1 MTLLTSAQNLYKLA
15 RAVTRGMLSY
25 LPGFDL
31 FLIKHRGGGGTESPR
46 YCYSIWLRHLT
57 MAYKNGLSTAP
68 ATVAE
73 LGPGD
78 SVGVGM
84 AALLT
89 GSERYWALDVIRYTD
104 TKRNLDVFNGL
115 IDLVRGRAPIP
126 NGNELAEV
134 QPHLDSYDFPADVL
148 THQRL
153 ATALSPSRL
162 DRLRR
167 ATLALGAH
175 PEPREAFLSYMS
187 SWDDG
192 AHIRE
197 GSVDAIFSQA
207 VLEHVDDLA
216 ATYKAMHAWLKP
228 GGYMSHQIDFRS
240 HHLTRAWNGHWAV
253 SDFQWSLMR
262 GNRAYFLNREPCS
275 RHLELL
281 SKLGFTVVCE
291 QRVIDSTGIRR
302 GALAARFRHLSD
314 QDLETSGL
322 FVQALKS
329 KGRGEDCIAL

>member
-1 MTLLTSAQNLYKLA
+1 MTLLTSAQNLYKVA
-15 RAVTRGMLSY
+15 RGVTRGMLSY
-25 LPGFDL
+25 VPSLDL
-31 FLIKHRGGGGTESPR
+31 FLIKNRGGGGTDSPR

-78 SVGVGM
+78 SVGVGL

-104 TKRNLDVFNGL
+104 AKRNLEIFDGL
-115 IDLVRGRAPIP
+115 IDLVRNRASIP
-126 NGNELAEV
+126 NDMEFAEV
-134 QPHLDSYDFPADVL
+134 QPSLRSYGFPTEIL

-153 ATALSPSRL
+153 ETALSPTRL
-162 DRLRR
+162 ELLRR
-167 ATLALGAH
+167 ATLALGADSE
-175 PEPREAFLSYMS
+175 PEDTCLSYMS

-192 AHIRE
+192 AHIRA

-240 HHLTRAWNGHWAV
+240 HNLTQAWNGHWGV

-262 GNRAYFLNREPCS
+262 GKRAYFLNREPCS

-281 SKLGFTVVCE
+281 SELRFTVVGE
-291 QRVIDSTGIRR
+291 HRVIDPTGIRR
-302 GALAARFRHLSD
+302 RALAARFQDLSD

-322 FVQALKS
+322 FVQALKN
-329 KGRGEDCIAL
+329 KEPG